1 MQPKRRKAPKKMRVQ
16 RTRVAI
22 QTIPHE
28 WPPSDAVQL
37 GPYTLA
43 SGEYWVGDLCNVLK
57 YEEWDEICGTEGF
70 KTLGG
75 GRDVVQFKLP
85 EGGGIYAGKYG
96 DRVHFIDSGTVGIT
110 LLEGLGPQAQAT
122 GHRTTYTDNF
132 GCMSIKHRMASPR
145 DVGAQHASV
154 EPVEISPDSGDVAAP
169 YAFCSLMDELQ
180 AELRESP
187 TDQGFFHNRAVL
199 LKAYGERRM
208 YGLRVEFD
216 TDEDKAVYTSYS
228 RKSMFLTCTHNM
240 NEA

>member
-132 GCMSIKHRMASPR
+132 GCMSIKVAHPQGGG
-145 DVGAQHASV
+145 DVSFNNFGSSV
-154 EPVEISPDSGDVAAP
+154 EIESDDQVWTTTQ
-169 YAFCSLMDELQ
+169 L
-180 AELRESP
+180 LREQLAAHRWA
-187 TDQGFFHNRAVL
+187 TRLCA
-199 LKAYGERRM
+199 
-208 YGLRVEFD
+208 
-216 TDEDKAVYTSYS
+216 
-228 RKSMFLTCTHNM
+228 C
-240 NEA
+240 